1 MKSIDSLLNRKFDRD
16 NYHCVHLL
24 IDAGKHLFDYDFSHC
39 FLGLTG
45 SLDNKLVPTK
55 QSMEQGELVDKPS
68 NGTIVSAMTFDNRH
82 HVGLY
87 YCGRILH
94 LSELGTRY
102 ETLRTIKRQYKK
114 VRFYDVK
121 DFPQRA

>member
-1 MKSIDSLLNRKFDRD
+1 MKSIDPLLNRQFDRD

-24 IDAGKHLFDYDFSHC
+24 IDAGKHLFSYDFSHC

-45 SLDNKLVPTK
+45 SLDDTLIPTK
-55 QSMEQGELVDKPS
+55 EGMGQGDLVATPRD
-68 NGTIVSAMTFDNRH
+68 GTIILMMTLDNRH

-94 LSELGTRY
+94 LSESGPRF
-102 ETLRTIKRQYKK
+102 ETLRSIKRQYKK

-121 DFPQRA
+121 NFSQ